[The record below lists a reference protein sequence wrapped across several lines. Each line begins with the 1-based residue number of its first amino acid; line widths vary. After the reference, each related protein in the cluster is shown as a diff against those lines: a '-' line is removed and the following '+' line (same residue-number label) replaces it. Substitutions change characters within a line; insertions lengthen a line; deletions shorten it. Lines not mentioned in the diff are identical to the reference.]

1 MPNRLDSHV
10 VNQQSNANLNKR
22 TMYLHL
28 TSAFLFGVL
37 PAGVIYYMDD
47 RLGLYREGWRL
58 VPCGSNVDMNTWL
71 LTSAYASATYV
82 GVTCFLMLCIT
93 CSPGGEASTT
103 QKMTCMNLINYGFLL
118 GLMLWFAK
126 GAYEFNTKV
135 AGDR

>member
-1 MPNRLDSHV
+1 MPNRLDAHV
-10 VNQQSNANLNKR
+10 QRSNANLNKR

-37 PAGVIYYMDD
+37 PVGVIYYMDD

-118 GLMLWFAK
+118 GLVAWFGK